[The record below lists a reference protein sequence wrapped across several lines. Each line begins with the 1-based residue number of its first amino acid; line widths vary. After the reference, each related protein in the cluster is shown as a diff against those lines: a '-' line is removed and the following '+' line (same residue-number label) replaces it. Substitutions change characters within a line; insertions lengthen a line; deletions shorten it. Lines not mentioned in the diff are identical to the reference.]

1 MVLFA
6 EIDLVHPPVPGDLLR
21 RPLDQDFAL
30 HEHGSDLDQALL
42 AVGQVED
49 ANARVLGETERGKQ
63 FHALLAHVTVGA
75 CRTQHAPR
83 DAAALGHRER
93 HVVEHR
99 KAAEEGVDL
108 ERSAQPALHPPRLS
122 HGGDVLPA
130 EHDRAGGGR
139 QRPGEH
145 VDEGG
150 FPGAVRTDQGMARA
164 SLQPEIDVVRHGER
178 AEALA
183 QSTRLE
189 SGGGAHGLLRSFTR
203 IPSRIPRI
211 PSRANTTTSTSIV
224 PMPKYQYSGNCL
236 ASKSCAIRYTTGPT
250 NAP

>member
-1 MVLFA
+1 
-6 EIDLVHPPVPGDLLR
+6 R
-21 RPLDQDFAL
+21 
-30 HEHGSDLDQALL
+30 
-42 AVGQVED
+42 
-49 ANARVLGETERGKQ
+49 AR
-63 FHALLAHVTVGA
+63 HA
-75 CRTQHAPR
+75 RR
-83 DAAALGHRER
+83 DAAAPRHRQR

-108 ERSAQPALHPPRLS
+108 ERPAEAPLHPLRLS
-122 HGGDVLPA
+122 HRGDILAPQ
-130 EHDRAGGGR
+130 HDRSGGGR

-164 SLQPEIDVVRHGER
+164 ALQTEIDVVRDGER

-183 QSTRLE
+183 QSARFQ
-189 SGGGAHGLLRSFTR
+189 SDVHGLLRSFAR
-203 IPSRIPRI
+203 MLSRMPRI
-211 PSRANTTTSTSIV
+211 PPRANITTSTSIV

-236 ASKSCAIRYTTGPT
+236 ASRSCAIRYTTGPT